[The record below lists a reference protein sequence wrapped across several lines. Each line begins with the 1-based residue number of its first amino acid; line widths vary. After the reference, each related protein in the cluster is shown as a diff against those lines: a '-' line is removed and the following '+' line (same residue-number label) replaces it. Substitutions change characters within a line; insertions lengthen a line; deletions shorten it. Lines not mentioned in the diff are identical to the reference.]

1 MAKFLPKITQFP
13 AESERLFASP
23 KLSEKAMYGVVYIIL
38 PPMPHNDQMLFELLT
53 ALPFSFLAISTL
65 FGYNPPVKF
74 NDFLNEKTD

>member
-13 AESERLFASP
+13 AESKRLFASP

-74 NDFLNEKTD
+74 NDF